1 MTFMIQLKPGG
12 KWIEPKVTSITG
24 LESVINTERKEDFPW
39 PKPGDIAFTTEV
51 KLTHKTARKL
61 KRLFSGCRSL
71 RRAPHLPRKLKKK
84 IKKRIEL
91 WMKLQTLAEG

>member
-1 MTFMIQLKPGG
+1 MKFMIQLKPGG

-24 LESVINTERKEDFPW
+24 LESVINTERKEDLPW
-39 PKPGDIAFTTEV
+39 PKPGDISFTTE
-51 KLTHKTARKL
+51 LRMTHKTARKV

-71 RRAPHLPRKLKKK
+71 SRPPHLPRKLKKR

-91 WMKLQTLAEG
+91 